1 MFFWIYELPTW
12 ALGMILSVVFVGI
25 TWVGIVAFRV
35 LVHKRLRSERRAND
49 LIGVMLSSFS
59 VIYGVLLG
67 LIAIA
72 AFQSYST
79 TEDTV
84 SHEAA
89 SLSTLYHMAS
99 NYPPPARQ
107 ALQQELTRY
116 TLVTIKADW
125 PLQKQGIAPTAG
137 SRRMVGLYATL
148 LSFQPQG
155 EAQVIL
161 HAAMLGELNHYVE
174 LRRQRLQ
181 SVGSGIPS
189 VLWWVVFIGALL
201 NILLI
206 WLLDMELHVHLILGG
221 VMSLFIGLVIFIIAA
236 MDHPFRGTVSI
247 SADALRSVYD
257 SLMKP

>member
-1 MFFWIYELPTW
+1 MFYWIYELPTW
-12 ALGMILSVVFVGI
+12 GLGVLLSAVFIGI
-25 TWVGIVAFRV
+25 TWTGSLLFRRF
-35 LVHKRLRSERRAND
+35 VHHRLRSERRAND
-49 LIGVMLSSFS
+49 LIGFMLSSFS

-84 SHEAA
+84 SREAA
-89 SLSTLYHMAS
+89 SLATLYHMAS

-107 ALQQELTRY
+107 ALQQELASYSR
-116 TLVTIKADW
+116 VTIDADW
-125 PLQKQGIAPTAG
+125 PLQKRGIAPTGG
-137 SRRMVGLYATL
+137 SRRMVVLYATL
-148 LSFQPQG
+148 LSFQPRNS
-155 EAQVIL
+155 AQVIL

-181 SVGSGIPS
+181 SVGAGIPS
-189 VLWWVVFIGALL
+189 VLWWVVFIGAVL
-201 NILLI
+201 NIMLI
-206 WLLDMELHVHLILGG
+206 WLLDMEIHVHLILGG
-221 VMSLFIGLVIFIIAA
+221 VLALFIGLVIFIIAA

-247 SADALRSVYD
+247 SADALASVYD

>member
-1 MFFWIYELPTW
+1 MFYWIYELPTW
-12 ALGMILSVVFVGI
+12 GLGVLLSAVFVGV
-25 TWVGIVAFRV
+25 TWTGSLLFRRF
-35 LVHKRLRSERRAND
+35 VHHRLRSERRAND
-49 LIGVMLSSFS
+49 LIGFMLSSFS

-89 SLSTLYHMAS
+89 SLATLYHMAS

-107 ALQQELTRY
+107 ALQQALSRY

-125 PLQKQGIAPTAG
+125 PAQKQGIIPPAG

-148 LSFQPQG
+148 LSFRPQDQ
-155 EAQVIL
+155 AQVIL

-181 SVGSGIPS
+181 SVGAGIPT

-201 NILLI
+201 NIMLI
-206 WLLDMELHVHLILGG
+206 WLLDMEMHVHLILGG
-221 VMSLFIGLVIFIIAA
+221 VLSLFIGLVIFIIAA

-247 SADALRSVYD
+247 SAEALRSVYD

>member
-1 MFFWIYELPTW
+1 ML
-12 ALGMILSVVFVGI
+12 LSAVFVGV
-25 TWVGIVAFRV
+25 TWAGSLLFR
-35 LVHKRLRSERRAND
+35 LFVHHRLRSERRAND
-49 LIGVMLSSFS
+49 LIGFMLSSFS

-72 AFQSYST
+72 AFQSYSS

-89 SLSTLYHMAS
+89 SLSSLYHMAS
-99 NYPPPARQ
+99 NYPPPARR

-116 TLVTIKADW
+116 TLVTIDADW

-137 SRRMVGLYATL
+137 SRRIIGLYATL
-148 LSFQPQG
+148 LSFQPQNQ
-155 EAQVIL
+155 AQVIL

-181 SVGSGIPS
+181 SVGSGIPT

-201 NILLI
+201 NIMLI
-206 WLLDMELHVHLILGG
+206 WLLDMEMHVHLILGG
-221 VMSLFIGLVIFIIAA
+221 VLSLFIGLVIFIIAA